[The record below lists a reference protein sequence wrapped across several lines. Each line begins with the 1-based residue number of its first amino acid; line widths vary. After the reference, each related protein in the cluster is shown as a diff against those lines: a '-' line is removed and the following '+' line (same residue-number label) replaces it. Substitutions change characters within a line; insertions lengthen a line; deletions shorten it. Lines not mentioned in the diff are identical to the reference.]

1 MKKFLILTFSLFL
14 FPLHASALT
23 LQEEQ
28 YLKEHCQDIRN
39 SEDAKRK
46 LSEAR
51 NNKNQ
56 QEFDRVLNCL
66 NLLTKQTMEM
76 VDKSIRKKTHKT
88 NKE

>member
-1 MKKFLILTFSLFL
+1 MKRFFTLTFLLLLSS
-14 FPLHASALT
+14 LHASALT

-66 NLLTKQTMEM
+66 NLLIKQTMEM
-76 VDKSIRKKTHKT
+76 VDGSIGKKAHKT